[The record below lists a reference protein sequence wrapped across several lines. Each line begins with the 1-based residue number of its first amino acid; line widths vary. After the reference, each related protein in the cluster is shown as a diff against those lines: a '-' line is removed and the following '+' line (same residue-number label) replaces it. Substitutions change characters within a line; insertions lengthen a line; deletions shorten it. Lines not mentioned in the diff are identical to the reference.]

1 MQMTSRRV
9 VFVLV
14 EAAQSM
20 EDGGMEEVVEE

>member
-1 MQMTSRRV
+1 MQMTSRSV

-20 EDGGMEEVVEE
+20 EDGLMGQAEKE